1 MTAQP
6 GATAPSPRHSSDQD
20 AAEQLISEH
29 RRPIGVYETYSEAER
44 AVDYLSDN
52 GFPVERVAIIGSDVK
67 LVEQVVGRLNYGG
80 AALRGAGSG
89 ALTGLLIGWLFG
101 IFNWFEPITSAFWL
115 AIDGLWFGA
124 VVGALWGLLLHA
136 MTHGRRDFDSV
147 AGLSADRYEV
157 LVDDE
162 VAAKAASL
170 LTNPRVPSQAGASAQ
185 GPKAR
190 AARSPRGS
198 GRGIRA

>member
-1 MTAQP
+1 MANREGP
-6 GATAPSPRHSSDQD
+6 PRNGIGGEPRRPVASFRTYAEAEHAVDRLSDQK
-20 AAEQLISEH
+20 
-29 RRPIGVYETYSEAER
+29 
-44 AVDYLSDN
+44 
-52 GFPVERVAIIGSDVK
+52 FPVERVAIVARDLK
-67 LVEQVVGRLNYGG
+67 LVEQVTGRRGYL
-80 AALRGAGSG
+80 AATLQGLASG
-89 ALTGLLIGWLFG
+89 ALAGVLIGWLFG

-136 MTHGRRDFDSV
+136 VTHGRRDFDSV

-170 LTNPRVPSQAGASAQ
+170 LTDPRVPGQAGASAE

-198 GRGIRA
+198 GHGIRARAER

>member
-1 MTAQP
+1 LARDKELVEMTNGEAP
-6 GATAPSPRHSSDQD
+6 PHDGIGDGA
-20 AAEQLISEH
+20 
-29 RRPIGVYETYSEAER
+29 RRVVASFKTYAEAEL
-44 AVDYLSDN
+44 AVDHLADQK
-52 GFPVERVAIIGSDVK
+52 FPVERVTIVARDLK
-67 LVEQVVGRLNYGG
+67 MVEQVTGRRGYLE
-80 AALRGAGSG
+80 AALQGLASG
-89 ALTGLLIGWLFG
+89 ALIGVLIGWLFG
-101 IFNWFEPITSAFWL
+101 IFNWFEPVTSAFWL

-170 LTNPRVPSQAGASAQ
+170 LTDPRVPGQAGASAQ

-190 AARSPRGS
+190 PARSPRGS
-198 GRGIRA
+198 GRGLRA